1 MRGSASS
8 SLASLAVLALASLL
22 ISGCSEPE
30 APVQTAEPAHK
41 LKVLFASAVNNV
53 PMMVAA
59 ENGYWR
65 DQGLDVSVQVLDS
78 GSQIVTALVS
88 GAADIGASAVT
99 SSLPLSRAA
108 GNPLTFVGP
117 YHNNPMVVNGV
128 ARVGVLASARS
139 GVKADDARSLAGKT
153 IGVALGSTGESYL
166 KSYLAA
172 NDVAIRDVRLVNLSV
187 PDMRVS
193 LSQGNVDAV
202 VAWEPYV
209 SQIIREGGND
219 VVPVVRGGPYGASV
233 VGVMVTDSYLEKNKA
248 VVEKYLVGAW
258 KGVQFTRDNPAA
270 AATIAQ
276 RYIQGL
282 NHQDAISAIEVMK
295 AEFDPRI
302 SVCTRAAVM
311 QEQEQLIAAGS
322 MKAAAPIPYET
333 LVQVGLIEGLLKRHP
348 ELVKDLKP
356 LPASVSD
363 CGGKSSKQTER

>member
-1 MRGSASS
+1 
-8 SLASLAVLALASLL
+8 V
-22 ISGCSEPE
+22 I
-30 APVQTAEPAHK
+30 
-41 LKVLFASAVNNV
+41 FASAVNNV

-65 DQGLDVSVQVLDS
+65 EQGLDVTVQVLDS

-99 SSLPLSRAA
+99 SSIPLSRAA

-128 ARVGVLASARS
+128 ARVGVIASARS
-139 GVKADDARSLAGKT
+139 AVKPGDARSLVGKT
-153 IGVALGSTGESYL
+153 VGVALGSTSESYL

-172 NDVAIRDVRLVNLSV
+172 NGVSIRDLKLVNLSV

-209 SQIIREGGND
+209 SQIVREGGSD
-219 VVPVVRGGPYGASV
+219 VVTVVRGGPYGASV
-233 VGVMVTDSYLEKNKA
+233 VGVMVTDGYLEKNRS
-248 VVEKYLVGAW
+248 VVEIYLVGAW
-258 KGVQFTRDNPAA
+258 KGVKFTRENPAA

-282 NHQDAISAIEVMK
+282 SHQDATSAIEVMK

-302 SVCTRAAVM
+302 SVCTKAAVM
-311 QEQEQLIAAGS
+311 QEQESLIAAGS
-322 MKAAAPIPYET
+322 MKSAAPIAYET
-333 LVQVGLIEGLLKRHP
+333 LVQVDFIEGLLKRHP

-356 LPASVSD
+356 LPASVAD